1 MINVVNFIIE
11 SGVSLSLLALI
22 YIFFLRKETFFRTNR
37 LFLLGS
43 VLFSVL
49 LPMLRLRVFAP
60 KPVMLSEITVTQY
73 RNVLES
79 ITVYGHGFAG
89 HIEKTVLS
97 AQTVIYIYL
106 AGVTVLLGLFIFR
119 MIQILLKINNNR
131 VEQGQGFKLV
141 LLDNETTPFSFLG
154 YVFVSRNLLSEAGYS
169 RMLAHELEHVRQ
181 GHSFDVIVLEILTA
195 FQWFNPFM
203 WLLRRAIRE
212 NHEFLADQAVLNS
225 GASRGEYKQLL
236 LNQFIGGQLVIAN
249 NFNYSLIKNRIKMM
263 SKIKSSKLATT
274 KTVIGI
280 LVAAALIIAFACEQK
295 ESVVAENDVNDRV
308 VKVTLAGKMLKFDG
322 DSADVEELIS
332 IISKT
337 GHSGT
342 FKDSSGRKVLMKILT
357 PAPQVNVEGEEI
369 FFIVE
374 DMPEFPG
381 GEQALRQFIGNSI
394 DYPKVAQEKGIQGK
408 VYVTFVVTKDGSVA
422 KATIARGVDP
432 SLDTEALRVVNS
444 LPKWKPGKQR
454 GQAVNVSYT
463 VPINFKLE

>member
-1 MINVVNFIIE
+1 
-11 SGVSLSLLALI
+11 
-22 YIFFLRKETFFRTNR
+22 
-37 LFLLGS
+37 
-43 VLFSVL
+43 
-49 LPMLRLRVFAP
+49 
-60 KPVMLSEITVTQY
+60 
-73 RNVLES
+73 
-79 ITVYGHGFAG
+79 
-89 HIEKTVLS
+89 
-97 AQTVIYIYL
+97 
-106 AGVTVLLGLFIFR
+106 
-119 MIQILLKINNNR
+119 
-131 VEQGQGFKLV
+131 
-141 LLDNETTPFSFLG
+141 
-154 YVFVSRNLLSEAGYS
+154 
-169 RMLAHELEHVRQ
+169 
-181 GHSFDVIVLEILTA
+181 
-195 FQWFNPFM
+195 
-203 WLLRRAIRE
+203 
-212 NHEFLADQAVLNS
+212 
-225 GASRGEYKQLL
+225 
-236 LNQFIGGQLVIAN
+236 
-249 NFNYSLIKNRIKMM
+249 MM